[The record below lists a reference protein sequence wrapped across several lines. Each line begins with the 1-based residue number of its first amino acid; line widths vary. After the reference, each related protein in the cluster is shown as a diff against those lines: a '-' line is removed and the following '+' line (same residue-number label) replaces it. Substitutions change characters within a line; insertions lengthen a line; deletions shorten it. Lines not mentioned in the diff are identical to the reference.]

1 MTKSTF
7 FKSTGIVAAFGL
19 TVSSLMYYLRKRAE
33 MIEWHY

>member
-1 MTKSTF
+1 MKAMIKRVSA
-7 FKSTGIVAAFGL
+7 VAAFGL